1 MQAEKKVLS
10 VESIRGWACF
20 MVLLSHL
27 SLTFY
32 PYLHAFQGEAEFE
45 EYPIQK
51 LIHESPFG
59 FFFSGTSAVFIF
71 FVLSGYILTRV
82 ALKDNNVS
90 ERVYLMGL
98 KRYPRLMI
106 PALASCLIAYLA
118 ISLFDIT
125 GPQLSDWI
133 NGYGKNQNYSALGAI
148 YSGAIDVF
156 FLSGRSSYNPVLW
169 TMKIELLGSFI
180 VYLLCL
186 NRATLKMPFLT
197 GFAFII
203 TASLMLLRVLE
214 PDLAL
219 GFMSFFGGYLFSIYG
234 RKISNKLALVF
245 AIFGLY
251 FAGAHNTSFSYTFIH
266 FFLGDYTYKLC
277 NFMSGFFIV
286 YAIIFNDGL
295 NKLFSGRLSVFM
307 GKVSFS
313 VYLVHMPILSTFGVL
328 LFNALYR
335 ATGIYDLAAV
345 ISSVLSIFVIYFLSQ
360 FFYQNIDSKA
370 MIISNSFAKYALGW
384 LHTFNK
390 AMQRTSR

>member
-1 MQAEKKVLS
+1 MSAEKKILS

-32 PYLHAFQGEAEFE
+32 PYLHAFDGEAQFG
-45 EYPIQK
+45 EYPIQHF
-51 LIHESPFG
+51 IHESPFG

-71 FVLSGYILTRV
+71 FVLSGYILTKV
-82 ALKDNNVS
+82 ALKDNNIA

-106 PALASCLIAYLA
+106 PALASCLIAFLA
-118 ISLFDIT
+118 IALFDIT
-125 GPQLSDWI
+125 SPQLSDWI
-133 NGYGKNQNYSALGAI
+133 NGYGNNGTYSAVGAI

-186 NRATLKMPFLT
+186 NRATLNIPFLT
-197 GFAFII
+197 GFAFLL
-203 TASLMLLRVLE
+203 TASLMLLGMLE
-214 PDLAL
+214 PNLAL
-219 GFMSFFGGYLFSIYG
+219 GFMSFYGGYLFGIYG
-234 RKISNKLALVF
+234 SKISTKLSLVL
-245 AIFGLY
+245 IVSGLY
-251 FAGAHNTSFSYTFIH
+251 LAGAHNSSSSYAFIH

-277 NFMSGFFIV
+277 NFISGFLIV

-295 NKLFSGRLSVFM
+295 NRIFSGRLSVFM

-313 VYLVHMPILSTFGVL
+313 VYLVHMPILSTFGVF
-328 LFNALYR
+328 LFNAAYK
-335 ATGIYDLAAV
+335 ATGIYDLAAI
-345 ISSVLSIFVIYFLSQ
+345 ISSISSIIMVYFVSLYF
-360 FFYQNIDSKA
+360 YKHIDSKA
-370 MIISNSFAKYALGW
+370 MTISNRFAKYVLGRF
-384 LHTFNK
+384 HTFNK